1 MPLLSEA
8 DYRDA
13 LEVLRE
19 AGSVDGSDPFPEHVL
34 NALRRL
40 VPCDVVAYHEGPISQ
55 PALVFAGEPRGE
67 MTLAIREAHRRHPPK
82 DPLTPVDGARKY
94 SDYFSRREFHRLGLY
109 QEVGRPVGVEDMIR
123 LWLDPRG
130 AGNARLEFDR
140 PDWGF
145 RERDRTVLDLLL
157 PHLKQF
163 RRSAAA
169 RRWVSTSPPDAVG
182 QLTPREREILGLV
195 AEGRTNAEV
204 AGLLWISPGTVRKHL
219 ENAYDKLG
227 AHTRT
232 GAVAA
237 LVASE
242 TQTATS
248 VPELRDPPLG

>member
-67 MTLAIREAHRRHPPK
+67 MTLAIREAHRRHLPK

-145 RERDRTVLDLLL
+145 PERDRTVLDLLL

-169 RRWVSTSPPDAVG
+169 RRWASTAPPGALG

-204 AGLLWISPGTVRKHL
+204 ASLLWISPGTVRKHL

-227 AHTRT
+227 VHTRT
-232 GAVAA
+232 RAVAA

-248 VPELRDPPLG
+248 VPELRDPPLE